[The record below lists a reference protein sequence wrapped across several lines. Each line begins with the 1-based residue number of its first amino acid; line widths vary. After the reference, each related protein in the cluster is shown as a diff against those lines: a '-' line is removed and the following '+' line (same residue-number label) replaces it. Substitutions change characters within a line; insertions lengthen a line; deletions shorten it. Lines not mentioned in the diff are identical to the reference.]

1 MFYFLSLGSNQ
12 GDREAHMQAA
22 CREIETRCG
31 HIVRRSADYHSAPW
45 GYQSDHEYLNIV
57 IALTTP
63 LSPPE
68 LLRETQ
74 AIERAL
80 GRTLK
85 SRQHRDEK
93 PVYQDRPIDIDLL
106 EAYDHDPRDGNARE
120 YRTDTDSLTLPHPLM
135 GERPFVQQPLS
146 EIR

>member
-1 MFYFLSLGSNQ
+1 MLFNY
-12 GDREAHMQAA
+12 
-22 CREIETRCG
+22 I
-31 HIVRRSADYHSAPW
+31 
-45 GYQSDHEYLNIV
+45 NIV